1 METQDA
7 LDVAREGVIVIL
19 RIASP
24 IMAMALIVGLTVSL
38 FQALTQIQEITLSF
52 VPKILTIFLSLLF
65 FLPFMVATLV
75 TFAEGLASR
84 IAGIG

>member
-1 METQDA
+1 MEIQDV
-7 LDVAREGVIVIL
+7 LDVAREGVMVIL

-65 FLPFMVATLV
+65 FLPFMMATLV
-75 TFAEGLASR
+75 TFAEGLAGR

>member
-1 METQDA
+1 MEAHDV
-7 LDVAREGVIVIL
+7 LDVAREGVMIIL

-24 IMAMALIVGLTVSL
+24 VMAMALIVGLSVSL
-38 FQALTQIQEITLSF
+38 FQALAQIQEITLSF

-75 TFAEGLASR
+75 TFAEGLAGR